1 MREIIA
7 SIDVGSHLIKLIV
20 AEILNNK
27 MNILCALEEESR
39 GVKNGMII
47 EPVEVE
53 YALKRLLK
61 QAEEKLNTKI
71 TKAIV
76 NVPEGETIFKIG
88 EASLTINDDDKEV
101 TGEYI
106 QKVLQMSVKGN
117 IDEGFDLVT
126 VIPIMFKVDDRK
138 TRIPKGMK
146 GNSLSVKSVVIS
158 SPKKDICLVA
168 KSLEKCGVEVSDI
181 MIPSIGTFFAHK
193 DETMENNT
201 GATIDIGYDTTK
213 VAIINKGIII
223 NNLVIDTGTKNI
235 DNDIAFVYKLSLK
248 DASYVREHLGLAN
261 RKNANSKETIEV
273 VNNLGEKIRIDQY
286 ELSSLMMSRLHEM
299 LNIVKNEI
307 NYLTK
312 KEISY
317 IILSGGLSEQRD
329 FNIEVESVFGPNAF
343 IGHNNY
349 IGARNNKFASSIGMI
364 KYFDSKLKLRDKE
377 FSVFSSDDLDNLIS
391 NGNKKAMTG
400 DSILG
405 KVFGIFFD
413 N

>member
-39 GVKNGMII
+39 GVKNGMIV
-47 EPVEVE
+47 ELVEVE
-53 YALKRLLK
+53 YALKRLLN
-61 QAEEKLNTKI
+61 QAEEKLNTTI

-76 NVPEGETIFKIG
+76 DVPEGETIFKIG
-88 EASLTINDDDKEV
+88 EASLTITDEDKEV

-117 IDEGFDLVT
+117 VDEGFDLVT

-138 TRIPKGMK
+138 TKIPKGMK

-158 SPKKDICLVA
+158 SPKKDICFIA

-181 MIPSIGTFFAHK
+181 MIPSIGTYFAHK
-193 DETMENNT
+193 TENMENNT
-201 GATIDIGYDTTK
+201 GAVIDIGYDTTK

-235 DNDIAFVYKLSLK
+235 DNDISFVYKLSLK
-248 DASYVREHLGLAN
+248 DASKVREELGLAS
-261 RKNANSKETIEV
+261 RKNARVQETMEV
-273 VNNLGEKIRIDQY
+273 VNNLGEKIKIDQY

-317 IILSGGLSEQRD
+317 IIVSGGLSEQRD
-329 FNIEVESVFGPNAF
+329 FDIEVESVFGPIAF
-343 IGHNNY
+343 IGKNNY
-349 IGARNNKFASSIGMI
+349 IGARNNKFASAIGMI
-364 KYFDSKLKLRDKE
+364 KYFDSKLKLRDKD
-377 FSVFSSDDLDNLIS
+377 FSVFSDDDLDSLVS

>member
-39 GVKNGMII
+39 GVKNGMIV

-53 YALKRLLK
+53 YALKRLLN
-61 QAEEKLNTKI
+61 QAEEKLNTSI

-88 EASLTINDDDKEV
+88 EASLTITDEDKEV

-138 TRIPKGMK
+138 TKIPKGMK

-158 SPKKDICLVA
+158 SPKKDICLIA

-193 DETMENNT
+193 TENMETNT
-201 GATIDIGYDTTK
+201 GAVIDIGYDTTK

-235 DNDIAFVYKLSLK
+235 DNDISFVYKLSLK
-248 DASYVREHLGLAN
+248 DASKVREELGLAS
-261 RKNANSKETIEV
+261 RKNARVQETMEV
-273 VNNLGEKIRIDQY
+273 VNNLGEKIKIDQY

-317 IILSGGLSEQRD
+317 IIVSGGLSEQRD
-329 FNIEVESVFGPNAF
+329 FDIEVESVFGPVAF
-343 IGHNNY
+343 IGKNNY

-364 KYFDSKLKLRDKE
+364 KYFDSKLKLRDKD
-377 FSVFSSDDLDNLIS
+377 FSVFSDDDLDNLVS

>member
-1 MREIIA
+1 
-7 SIDVGSHLIKLIV
+7 
-20 AEILNNK
+20 
-27 MNILCALEEESR
+27 
-39 GVKNGMII
+39 
-47 EPVEVE
+47 
-53 YALKRLLK
+53 
-61 QAEEKLNTKI
+61 
-71 TKAIV
+71 
-76 NVPEGETIFKIG
+76 
-88 EASLTINDDDKEV
+88 
-101 TGEYI
+101 
-106 QKVLQMSVKGN
+106 MSVKGN
-117 IDEGFDLVT
+117 VDEGFDLVT

-138 TRIPKGMK
+138 TKIPKGMK

-158 SPKKDICLVA
+158 SPKKDICLIA

-193 DETMENNT
+193 TEDMENNT
-201 GATIDIGYDTTK
+201 GAVIDIGYDTTK
-213 VAIINKGIII
+213 LAIINKGIII
-223 NNLVIDTGTKNI
+223 NNLVMDTGTKNI
-235 DNDIAFVYKLSLK
+235 DNDISFVYKLNINE
-248 DASYVREHLGLAN
+248 ASKVREELGLAS
-261 RKNANSKETIEV
+261 RKHARAQESIEV
-273 VNNLGEKIRIDQY
+273 VNNLGEKVKIDQY

-317 IILSGGLSEQRD
+317 IIVSGGLSEQRD
-329 FNIEVESVFGPNAF
+329 FDIEVESVFGPIAF
-343 IGHNNY
+343 IGKNDY

-364 KYFDSKLKLRDKE
+364 KYFDSKLKLRDKD
-377 FSVFSSDDLDNLIS
+377 FSVFSDDDLESLVS

>member
-39 GVKNGMII
+39 GVKNGMIV

-53 YALKRLLK
+53 YALKRLLN
-61 QAEEKLNTKI
+61 QAEEKLNTPI

-76 NVPEGETIFKIG
+76 NVPESETIFKIG
-88 EASLTINDDDKEV
+88 EASLTITEEDKEV
-101 TGEYI
+101 TGEYV

-117 IDEGFDLVT
+117 VDEGFDLVT

-138 TRIPKGMK
+138 TKIPKGMK

-158 SPKKDICLVA
+158 SPKKDICLIA

-181 MIPSIGTFFAHK
+181 MIPSIGTIFAHK
-193 DETMENNT
+193 TEDMETNT
-201 GATIDIGYDTTK
+201 GAVIDIGYDTTK

-223 NNLVIDTGTKNI
+223 NNLVMDTGTKNI
-235 DNDIAFVYKLSLK
+235 DNDISFVYKLNIN
-248 DASYVREHLGLAN
+248 DASKVREELGLAS
-261 RKNANSKETIEV
+261 RKHARAQESIEV
-273 VNNLGEKIRIDQY
+273 VNKLGEKVKIDQY

-317 IILSGGLSEQRD
+317 IIISGGLSEQRD
-329 FNIEVESVFGPNAF
+329 FDIEVESVFGPIAF
-343 IGHNNY
+343 IGKNDY

-364 KYFDSKLKLRDKE
+364 KYFDSKLKLRDKD
-377 FSVFSSDDLDNLIS
+377 FSVFSDDDLESLVS

>member
-39 GVKNGMII
+39 GVKNGMIV

-53 YALKRLLK
+53 YALKRLLN
-61 QAEEKLNTKI
+61 QAEEKLNTSI

-88 EASLTINDDDKEV
+88 EASLTITDDEKEV

-117 IDEGFDLVT
+117 IEEGFDLVT

-138 TRIPKGMK
+138 TKIPKGMK

-158 SPKKDICLVA
+158 SPKKDICLIA

-193 DETMENNT
+193 TENMETNT
-201 GATIDIGYDTTK
+201 GAVIDIGYDTTK

-235 DNDIAFVYKLSLK
+235 DNDISFVYKLSLK
-248 DASYVREHLGLAN
+248 DASKVREELGLAS
-261 RKNANSKETIEV
+261 RKNARAQETMEV
-273 VNNLGEKIRIDQY
+273 VNNLGEKIKIDQY

-317 IILSGGLSEQRD
+317 IIVSGGLSEQRD
-329 FNIEVESVFGPNAF
+329 FDIEVESVFGPVAF
-343 IGHNNY
+343 IGKNNY

-364 KYFDSKLKLRDKE
+364 KYFDSKLKLRDKD
-377 FSVFSSDDLDNLIS
+377 FSVFSDDDLDNLVS

>member
-39 GVKNGMII
+39 GVKNGMIV

-53 YALKRLLK
+53 YALKRLLN
-61 QAEEKLNTKI
+61 QAEEKLNTPI

-76 NVPEGETIFKIG
+76 NVPESETIFKIG
-88 EASLTINDDDKEV
+88 EASLTITEEDKEV

-117 IDEGFDLVT
+117 VDEGFDLVT

-138 TRIPKGMK
+138 TKIPKGMK

-158 SPKKDICLVA
+158 SPKKDICLIA

-181 MIPSIGTFFAHK
+181 MIPSIGTFFAHRTE
-193 DETMENNT
+193 DMETNT
-201 GATIDIGYDTTK
+201 GAVIDIGYDTTK

-223 NNLVIDTGTKNI
+223 NNLVMDTGTKNI
-235 DNDIAFVYKLSLK
+235 DNDISFVYKLSLK
-248 DASYVREHLGLAN
+248 DASKVREELGLAS
-261 RKNANSKETIEV
+261 RKNARAQETMEI
-273 VNNLGEKIRIDQY
+273 VNNLGEKIKIDQY

-317 IILSGGLSEQRD
+317 IIVSGGLSEQRD
-329 FNIEVESVFGPNAF
+329 FDIEVESVFGPVAF
-343 IGHNNY
+343 IGKNDY

-364 KYFDSKLKLRDKE
+364 KYFDSKLKLRDKD
-377 FSVFSSDDLDNLIS
+377 FSVFSEDDLDNLVS

>member
-53 YALKRLLK
+53 YALKRLLN
-61 QAEEKLNTKI
+61 QAEEKLNTPI

-76 NVPEGETIFKIG
+76 NVPEGETNFKIG
-88 EASLTINDDDKEV
+88 EASLTITDEDKEV

-138 TRIPKGMK
+138 TKIPKGMK

-158 SPKKDICLVA
+158 SPKKDICFIA

-193 DETMENNT
+193 TENMETNT
-201 GATIDIGYDTTK
+201 GAVIDIGYDTTK

-235 DNDIAFVYKLSLK
+235 DNDISFVYKLSLK
-248 DASYVREHLGLAN
+248 DASKVREELGLAN
-261 RKNANSKETIEV
+261 RKNARAQETMEV
-273 VNNLGEKIRIDQY
+273 VNNLGEKIKIDQY

-317 IILSGGLSEQRD
+317 IIVSGGLSEQRD
-329 FNIEVESVFGPNAF
+329 FDIEVESVFGPIAF
-343 IGHNNY
+343 IGKNNY

-364 KYFDSKLKLRDKE
+364 KYFDSKLKLRDKD
-377 FSVFSSDDLDNLIS
+377 FSVFSDDDLDNLVS

>member
-39 GVKNGMII
+39 GVKNGMIV

-53 YALKRLLK
+53 YALKRLLN
-61 QAEEKLNTKI
+61 QAEEKLNTPI

-76 NVPEGETIFKIG
+76 NVPESETIFKIG
-88 EASLTINDDDKEV
+88 EASLTITEEDKEV
-101 TGEYI
+101 TGEYV

-117 IDEGFDLVT
+117 VDEGFDLVT

-138 TRIPKGMK
+138 TKIPKGMK

-158 SPKKDICLVA
+158 SPKKDICLIA

-193 DETMENNT
+193 TEDMENNT
-201 GATIDIGYDTTK
+201 GAVIDIGYDTTK
-213 VAIINKGIII
+213 LAIINKGIII
-223 NNLVIDTGTKNI
+223 NNLVMDTGTKNI
-235 DNDIAFVYKLSLK
+235 DNDISFVYKLNINE
-248 DASYVREHLGLAN
+248 ASKVREELGLAS
-261 RKNANSKETIEV
+261 RKHARAQESIEV
-273 VNNLGEKIRIDQY
+273 VNNLGEKVKIDQY

-317 IILSGGLSEQRD
+317 IIVSGGLSEQRD
-329 FNIEVESVFGPNAF
+329 FDIEVESVFGPIAF
-343 IGHNNY
+343 IGKNDY

-364 KYFDSKLKLRDKE
+364 KYFDSKLKLRDKD
-377 FSVFSSDDLDNLIS
+377 FSVFSDDDLESLVS

>member
-39 GVKNGMII
+39 GVKNGMIV

-53 YALKRLLK
+53 YALKRLLN
-61 QAEEKLNTKI
+61 QAEEKLNTPI

-76 NVPEGETIFKIG
+76 NVPESETIFKIG
-88 EASLTINDDDKEV
+88 EASLTITEEDKEV

-117 IDEGFDLVT
+117 VDEGFDLVT

-138 TRIPKGMK
+138 TKIPKGMK

-158 SPKKDICLVA
+158 SPKKDICLIA

-181 MIPSIGTFFAHK
+181 MIPSIGTFYAHK
-193 DETMENNT
+193 TEDMETNT
-201 GATIDIGYDTTK
+201 GAVIDIGYDTTK

-223 NNLVIDTGTKNI
+223 NNLVMDTGTKNI
-235 DNDIAFVYKLSLK
+235 DNDISFVYKLSLK
-248 DASYVREHLGLAN
+248 DASKVREELGLAS
-261 RKNANSKETIEV
+261 RKNARVQENMEI
-273 VNNLGEKIRIDQY
+273 VNNLGEKIKIDQY

-317 IILSGGLSEQRD
+317 IIVSGGLSEQRD
-329 FNIEVESVFGPNAF
+329 FDIEVESVFGSVAF
-343 IGHNNY
+343 IGKNDY

-364 KYFDSKLKLRDKE
+364 KYFDSKLKLRDKD
-377 FSVFSSDDLDNLIS
+377 FSVFSEDDLDNLVS

>member
-39 GVKNGMII
+39 GVKNGMIV

-53 YALKRLLK
+53 YALKRLLN
-61 QAEEKLNTKI
+61 QAEEKLNTPI

-76 NVPEGETIFKIG
+76 NVPESETIFKIG
-88 EASLTINDDDKEV
+88 EASLTITEEDKEV
-101 TGEYI
+101 TGEYV

-117 IDEGFDLVT
+117 VDEGFDLVT

-138 TRIPKGMK
+138 TKIPKGMK

-158 SPKKDICLVA
+158 SPKKDICLIA

-193 DETMENNT
+193 TEDMETNT
-201 GATIDIGYDTTK
+201 GAVIDIGYDTTK

-223 NNLVIDTGTKNI
+223 NNLVMDTGTKNI
-235 DNDIAFVYKLSLK
+235 DNDISFVYKLNIN
-248 DASYVREHLGLAN
+248 DASKVREELGLAS
-261 RKNANSKETIEV
+261 RKHARAQESIEV
-273 VNNLGEKIRIDQY
+273 VNNLGEKVKIDQY

-317 IILSGGLSEQRD
+317 IIVSGGLSEQRD
-329 FNIEVESVFGPNAF
+329 FDIEVESVFGPIAF
-343 IGHNNY
+343 IGKNDY

-364 KYFDSKLKLRDKE
+364 KYFDSKLKLRDKD
-377 FSVFSSDDLDNLIS
+377 FSVFSDDDLESLVS

>member
-39 GVKNGMII
+39 GVKNGMIV

-53 YALKRLLK
+53 YALKRLLN
-61 QAEEKLNTKI
+61 QAEEKLNTPI

-76 NVPEGETIFKIG
+76 NVPESETIFKIG
-88 EASLTINDDDKEV
+88 EASLTITEEDKEV
-101 TGEYI
+101 TGEYV

-117 IDEGFDLVT
+117 VDEGFDLVT

-138 TRIPKGMK
+138 TKIPKGMK

-158 SPKKDICLVA
+158 SPKKDICLIA

-193 DETMENNT
+193 TEDMETNT
-201 GATIDIGYDTTK
+201 GAVIDIGYDTTK

-223 NNLVIDTGTKNI
+223 NNLVMDTGTKNI
-235 DNDIAFVYKLSLK
+235 DNDISFVYKLNIN
-248 DASYVREHLGLAN
+248 DASKVREELGLAS
-261 RKNANSKETIEV
+261 RKHARAQESIEV
-273 VNNLGEKIRIDQY
+273 VNKLGEKVKIDQY

-317 IILSGGLSEQRD
+317 IIISGGLSEQRD
-329 FNIEVESVFGPNAF
+329 FDIEVESVFGPIAF
-343 IGHNNY
+343 IGKNDY

-364 KYFDSKLKLRDKE
+364 KYFDSKLKLRDKD
-377 FSVFSSDDLDNLIS
+377 FSVFSDDDLESLVS

>member
-39 GVKNGMII
+39 GVKNGMIV

-53 YALKRLLK
+53 YALKRLLN
-61 QAEEKLNTKI
+61 QAEEKLNTTI

-76 NVPEGETIFKIG
+76 DVPEGETIFKIG
-88 EASLTINDDDKEV
+88 EASLTITDEDKEV

-117 IDEGFDLVT
+117 VDEGFDLVT

-138 TRIPKGMK
+138 TKIPKGMK

-158 SPKKDICLVA
+158 SPKKDICLIA

-181 MIPSIGTFFAHK
+181 MIPSIGTYFAHK
-193 DETMENNT
+193 TENMENNT
-201 GATIDIGYDTTK
+201 CAVIDIGYDTTK

-235 DNDIAFVYKLSLK
+235 DNDISFVYKLSLK
-248 DASYVREHLGLAN
+248 DASKVREELGLAS
-261 RKNANSKETIEV
+261 RKNARAQETMEV
-273 VNNLGEKIRIDQY
+273 VNNLGEKIKIDQY

-317 IILSGGLSEQRD
+317 IIVSGGLSEQRD
-329 FNIEVESVFGPNAF
+329 FDIEVESVFGPIAF
-343 IGHNNY
+343 IGKNNY
-349 IGARNNKFASSIGMI
+349 IGARNNKFASAIGMI
-364 KYFDSKLKLRDKE
+364 KYFDSKLKLRDKD
-377 FSVFSSDDLDNLIS
+377 FSVFSDDDLDSLVS

>member
-39 GVKNGMII
+39 GVKNGMIV

-53 YALKRLLK
+53 YALKRLLN
-61 QAEEKLNTKI
+61 QAEEKLNTPI

-76 NVPEGETIFKIG
+76 NVPESETIFKIG
-88 EASLTINDDDKEV
+88 EASLTRTEEDKEV

-117 IDEGFDLVT
+117 VDEGFDLVT

-138 TRIPKGMK
+138 TKIPKGMK

-158 SPKKDICLVA
+158 SPKKDICLIA

-181 MIPSIGTFFAHK
+181 MIPSIGTFFAHRTE
-193 DETMENNT
+193 DMETNT
-201 GATIDIGYDTTK
+201 GAVIDIGYDTTK

-223 NNLVIDTGTKNI
+223 NNLVMDTGTKNI
-235 DNDIAFVYKLSLK
+235 DNDISFVYKLSLK
-248 DASYVREHLGLAN
+248 DASKVREELGLAS
-261 RKNANSKETIEV
+261 RKNARAQETMEI
-273 VNNLGEKIRIDQY
+273 VNNLGEKIKIDQY

-317 IILSGGLSEQRD
+317 IIVSGGLSEQRD
-329 FNIEVESVFGPNAF
+329 FDIEVESVFGPVAF
-343 IGHNNY
+343 IGKNDY

-364 KYFDSKLKLRDKE
+364 KYFDSKLKLRDKD
-377 FSVFSSDDLDNLIS
+377 FSVFSEDDLDNLVS